1 MSCIKKDFTVKV
13 EQEKCEDTCI
23 PNVDDKQKFIDV
35 SVNCDQFSKF
45 RYTLL
50 EEILKKDRVF
60 ASKEI
65 KIVFEKFYLFCERID
80 SVRMV
85 QYYVSN
91 ESSSCKLFFDA
102 PYGLA

>member
-1 MSCIKKDFTVKV
+1 MCQLITIQCKQTFIIQNKSKLSCIKKDFTVKV

-35 SVNCDQFSKF
+35 NVNCNQFSKF

-80 SVRMV
+80 
-85 QYYVSN
+85 
-91 ESSSCKLFFDA
+91 
-102 PYGLA
+102 